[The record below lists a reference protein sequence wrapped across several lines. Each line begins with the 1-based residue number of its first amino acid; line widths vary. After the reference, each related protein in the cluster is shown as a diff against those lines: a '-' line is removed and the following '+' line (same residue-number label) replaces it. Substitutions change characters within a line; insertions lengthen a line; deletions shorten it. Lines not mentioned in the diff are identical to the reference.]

1 MKNVCLRPRHWQQIR
16 KIAKVDF
23 DETSKDFTLEAIIEM
38 KLQVFI
44 IIKIINLFI
53 YSSAHSLCLFL
64 FRFFLFLGFRIRN

>member
-44 IIKIINLFI
+44 IIKIIN
-53 YSSAHSLCLFL
+53 
-64 FRFFLFLGFRIRN
+64 